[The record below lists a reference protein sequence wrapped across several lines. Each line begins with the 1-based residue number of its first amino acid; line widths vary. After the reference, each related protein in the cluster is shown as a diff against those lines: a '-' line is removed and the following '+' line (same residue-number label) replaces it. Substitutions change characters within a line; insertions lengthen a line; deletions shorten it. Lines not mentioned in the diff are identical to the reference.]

1 MNRPPDLA
9 IRIVDA
15 ADDAEVECARVLF
28 RSYAIEYATSA
39 VETFCLQGFE
49 AEIVDLPGKYVPPRG
64 CLLLAAVGDEPAG
77 CVALRDLGG
86 GTCEMKRL
94 YVAPAWRGR
103 GLGRMLAEA
112 VIRRAEELGHSLM
125 VLDTL
130 PEMPEAIA
138 LYRDLGFVP
147 GEPHWECPV
156 ERTIYLRRPLHQASG
171 RHEAPGP
178 PPRRKP

>member
-15 ADDAEVECARVLF
+15 ANDARIECVRDLF
-28 RSYAIEYATSA
+28 RSYAIEYAASA

-49 AEIVDLPGKYVPPRG
+49 AEIAGLPGKYVPPRG
-64 CLLLAAVGDEPAG
+64 CLLLAAVGDDPAG
-77 CVALRDLGG
+77 CVGLRDLGG

-94 YVAPAWRGR
+94 YVARAFR
-103 GLGRMLAEA
+103 GLGLGRRLAEG
-112 VIRRAEELGHSLM
+112 VIRRAEELGYSLM

-138 LYRDLGFVP
+138 LYQDLGFVP
-147 GEPHWECPV
+147 GEPHWDCPV
-156 ERTIYLRRPLHQASG
+156 KRTIYLRRPLHQAG
-171 RHEAPGP
+171 GPHEVPDP
-178 PPRRKP
+178 PDRRKP